1 MKLCVSLTEK
11 TNAKCIDFVVSCNA
25 DIIEHRMD
33 FMHRIGKLEQIYHQ
47 TKLPII
53 ATCRPTGLGGSFT
66 RTEDQRISHLLEAI
80 SAGASYV
87 DIELETDSVYIEL
100 LRRKASQ
107 MDCKLIISKHFHE
120 STPSNSELL
129 KLVDTLDQSIA
140 DIIKIVTTPRS
151 IEDCKSV
158 IKLYFAERSTTL
170 PMIAFAMGDLGRFT
184 RVCALFLGAP
194 FMYVS
199 QDEGELA
206 APGQIPLS
214 EMRAILEVLL

>member
-1 MKLCVSLTEK
+1 VSLTEK
-11 TNAKCIDFVVSCNA
+11 TNANCIDFVASCNA
-25 DIIEHRMD
+25 DIIEHRLD
-33 FMHRIGKLEQIYHQ
+33 FMHRIEELKQIYHQ
-47 TKLPII
+47 AKVPII
-53 ATCRPTGLGGSFT
+53 ATCRPTGLGGLCMV
-66 RTEDQRISHLLEAI
+66 TEDQRISHLLEAI

-87 DIELETDSVYIEL
+87 DIELETDSVYMEL

-107 MDCKLIISKHFHE
+107 MDCKLIVSKHFYE

-140 DIIKIVTTPRS
+140 DIMKIETTPSS
-151 IEDCKSV
+151 IEDCRR
-158 IKLYFAERSTTL
+158 ILQLYFTERSSTL

-199 QDEGELA
+199 QDEGEIA

-214 EMRAILEVLL
+214 EMRKILEVLL